1 MAPAGSYEILEKAID
16 AGADAIYLGLGA
28 FNARINADNFT
39 LLQLQDGCHYAHRRS
54 SKVYLTLN
62 TLVND
67 YEIDD
72 AITTDLALIV
82 LSFLVF
88 TI

>member
-39 LLQLQDGCHYAHRRS
+39 LLQLKMVVTMHTEEVLRFILRS
-54 SKVYLTLN
+54 ILL
-62 TLVND
+62 
-67 YEIDD
+67 
-72 AITTDLALIV
+72 
-82 LSFLVF
+82 
-88 TI
+88 